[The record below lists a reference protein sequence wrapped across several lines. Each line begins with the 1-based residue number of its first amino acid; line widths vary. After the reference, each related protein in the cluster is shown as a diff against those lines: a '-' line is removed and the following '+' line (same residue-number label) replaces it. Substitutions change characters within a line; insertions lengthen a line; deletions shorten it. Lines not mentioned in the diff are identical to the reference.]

1 MIFHMVLSMT
11 KIDKIEEIA
20 RRRGFF
26 WTSSEIYGGLSGLYD
41 YAHLGTL
48 MKNRWENVWR
58 RFFLGLDDNFYEI
71 QPTDIMHEK
80 VWIASGHV
88 ESFVDPIVKCKKCGH
103 VERAD
108 KMMEEQLGESFEG
121 LSPAELEAIIKKHN
135 MKCIQCKGPLEEVG
149 VLNLMFP
156 VTLGTDAK
164 AYLRGETAQG
174 PYVNFLR
181 EFDCLRKK
189 LPLGLAVVG
198 KAYRNEISPRNLL
211 IRMRE
216 FTQAEL
222 QMFFDPE
229 KIEEHPKLAEVRNYK
244 IRAYFLKNHES
255 GHVDELTCEQMLDH
269 LPQFY
274 VYHMAKV
281 QQFFLNVLKL
291 PPNLFRFRQLAD
303 EEKAFYNKYHWD
315 IEVMLE
321 SIGRFIE
328 VGGVHYR
335 TDHDLGGHQ
344 RVSKQDM
351 SVFVD
356 RRFVPHVLELSFGVD
371 RNIYALLELSY
382 KEEGGRSLFSF
393 PRVVAPFD
401 CAVFPLVNKDGLG
414 EKAVE
419 LKEFLK
425 DCGFAVFYDGS
436 GSIGRRYRRIDEIGV
451 PLGITVDHK
460 TLEDRTVTLRDRD
473 TMQQVRVAIND
484 LEETLK
490 KYQKGHNLAE
500 LGALVK

>member
-1 MIFHMVLSMT
+1 MESKLS
-11 KIDKIEEIA
+11 KIEEIS

-26 WTSSEIYGGLSGLYD
+26 WTSSEIYGGVSGLYD

-48 MKNRWENVWR
+48 MKNRWQNLWR
-58 RFFLGLDDNFYEI
+58 NFFLSLDDNFFEI
-71 QPTDIMHEK
+71 QPTDLMHEK

-88 ESFVDPIVKCKKCGH
+88 ESFVDPVVKCKKCGN

-108 KMMEEQLGESFEG
+108 KLIEEQLKESFEG
-121 LSPAELEAIIKKHN
+121 LSLEQLAELIKKHN
-135 MKCIQCKGPLEEVG
+135 IRCVKCKGPLEEVG

-156 VTLGTDAK
+156 VTLGNDAK

-174 PYVNFLR
+174 AYVNFLR

-189 LPLGLAVVG
+189 LPLGLAIVG

-222 QMFFDPE
+222 QIFFDPQ
-229 KIEEHPKLAEVRNYK
+229 KIEEHPRFQEVRNYK
-244 IRAYFLKNHES
+244 IRAYFVKNRPS
-255 GHVDELTCEQMLDH
+255 GEVSELTCEELTNH

-281 QQFFLNVLKL
+281 QQFFFDVLKL
-291 PPNLFRFRQLAD
+291 PKELFRFRQLSD

-315 IEVMLE
+315 IEVKLE
-321 SIGRFIE
+321 SLGGFIE

-344 RVSKQDM
+344 RLSKHDM

-356 RRFVPHVLELSFGVD
+356 NRRFVPHVLELSFGVD
-371 RNIYALLELSY
+371 RNIYALLELAY
-382 KEEGGRSLFSF
+382 REEGERTLFAF
-393 PRVVAPFD
+393 PRVVVPFD
-401 CAVFPLVNKDGLG
+401 CAVFPLVNKDGLD
-414 EKAVE
+414 EKAEE
-419 LKEFLK
+419 LREFLK
-425 DCGFAVFYDGS
+425 DSGFAVLFDAS

-451 PLGITVDHK
+451 PLGITLDHQ

-473 TMQQVRVAIND
+473 SMQQIRVKISD
-484 LEETLK
+484 LEDTLK
-490 KYQKGHNLAE
+490 RFKKGHNLDE
-500 LGALVK
+500 LGTIVK